1 MSQMMT
7 THGIERPMPAAS
19 PAVARVGDLLR
30 RLDTVPLALPQLM
43 ARVAVGTVFWKS
55 GMTKIASWETTV
67 ALFREEYRLP
77 LLPPELAATLGTA
90 MELSAPVLLALG
102 LGARLGALGLL
113 GMTAVIQLLVYPENW
128 VEHLTWS
135 TLLLLVVIR
144 GAGTL
149 SLDHLISRAVG
160 RRT

>member
-7 THGIERPMPAAS
+7 THGMERSMPAAS
-19 PAVARVGDLLR
+19 PAVARVGALLR
-30 RLDTVPLALPQLM
+30 WLDAVPLPLPQLL
-43 ARVAVGTVFWKS
+43 ARIAVGTVFWKS
-55 GMTKIASWETTV
+55 GLTKIASWETTV

-77 LLPPELAATLGTA
+77 VLPPELAATLGTA
-90 MELSAPVLLALG
+90 MELSAPVLLVLG

-128 VEHLTWS
+128 VEHLTWA
-135 TLLLLVVIR
+135 TLLLLILIR

-149 SLDHLISRAVG
+149 SVDHIVSRALG
-160 RRT
+160 RTG